1 MVNSATNDVLFKVKA
16 PQAFSASG
24 LQLTDVVVDTA
35 FTPFTILRDTQVL
48 VSPRQLVLVLLVELP
63 QINRATKFAVRTT
76 TCDGTSGVPD
86 P

>member
-1 MVNSATNDVLFKVKA
+1 MVNCATNDVLFKVEA

-35 FTPFTILRDTQVL
+35 LTPFTTFRDTQVL
-48 VSPRQLVLVLLVELP
+48 VLPRQPVLVIPVELP
-63 QINRATKFAVRTT
+63 QINRGTNFAVRTI